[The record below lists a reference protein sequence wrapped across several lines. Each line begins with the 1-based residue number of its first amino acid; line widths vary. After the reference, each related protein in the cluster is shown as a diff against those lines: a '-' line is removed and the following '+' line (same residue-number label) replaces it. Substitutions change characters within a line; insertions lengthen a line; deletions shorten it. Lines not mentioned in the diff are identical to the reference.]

1 MPVYV
6 MGITSSQ
13 TPFSFGN
20 AVPGLT
26 FHWSVTKRDTL
37 DIKTRHNE
45 VTRVCACLCVCACMC
60 ILGKGNCHVMGIK
73 KILLLPLAQ
82 NQRAIVS
89 VGCGPSYTISIST
102 FHE

>member
-45 VTRVCACLCVCACMC
+45 VTRVCVHACMYVY
-60 ILGKGNCHVMGIK
+60 LGKGNCHVMGIK

>member
-37 DIKTRHNE
+37 DIKTRHSE
-45 VTRVCACLCVCACMC
+45 VNCVCVCVLACMC
-60 ILGKGNCHVMGIK
+60 ILGKGNCHIMGIE
-73 KILLLPLAQ
+73 KILLLSL
-82 NQRAIVS
+82 
-89 VGCGPSYTISIST
+89 T
-102 FHE
+102 

>member
-37 DIKTRHNE
+37 DVKTRHSE
-45 VTRVCACLCVCACMC
+45 VMCVCVSVHSRMYVY
-60 ILGKGNCHVMGIK
+60 LGKRKLLHNGN
-73 KILLLPLAQ
+73 
-82 NQRAIVS
+82 
-89 VGCGPSYTISIST
+89 
-102 FHE
+102 

>member
-6 MGITSSQ
+6 MGITGSQ

-37 DIKTRHNE
+37 DIKTRHSE
-45 VTRVCACLCVCACMC
+45 VNFVCVCMCMYVYLYVC
-60 ILGKGNCHVMGIK
+60 
-73 KILLLPLAQ
+73 
-82 NQRAIVS
+82 VS
-89 VGCGPSYTISIST
+89 WEKETAT
-102 FHE
+102 

>member
-37 DIKTRHNE
+37 DVKTRHSE
-45 VTRVCACLCVCACMC
+45 VMCVCVCPQSYVCVSWEKETATQWELREHYCS
-60 ILGKGNCHVMGIK
+60 K
-73 KILLLPLAQ
+73 
-82 NQRAIVS
+82 QRAV
-89 VGCGPSYTISIST
+89 VGTGCDPSSIININS